1 MAERNDVSL
10 IMTFLRALAEYED
23 MIDQFVATEDI
34 LEDQLFDKDMGK
46 VMFVM
51 EDGKEVGFAFYFSTF
66 STFLGRP
73 GLHLED
79 LFVLP
84 EYRGKGYGKAL
95 LSKLAQIANDTGC
108 GRMEW
113 TCLDWNQS
121 SIDFYRSLGAVSLDE
136 WTVFRLTGDELRKFG
151 KEC

>member
-1 MAERNDVSL
+1 MAERKDVRL

-23 MIDQFVATEDI
+23 MIDQFVVTEDI

-95 LSKLAQIANDTGC
+95 LSKLAQIANDSGC

-121 SIDFYRSLGAVSLDE
+121 SIDFYRSIGAVSLDE
-136 WTVFRLTGDELRKFG
+136 WTMFRLTGDELKKFG
-151 KEC
+151 KKY